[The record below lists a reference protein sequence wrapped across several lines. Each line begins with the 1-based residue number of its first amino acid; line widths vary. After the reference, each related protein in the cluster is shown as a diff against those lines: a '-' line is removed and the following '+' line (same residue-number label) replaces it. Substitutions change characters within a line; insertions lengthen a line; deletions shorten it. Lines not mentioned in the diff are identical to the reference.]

1 MTMENRA
8 RYILVGLFTLTVI
21 AAGFAFTYWLNTAGA
36 LQQRSYYRIRYQNS
50 VAGLLVGS
58 AVQFDGVRVGEVT
71 ALDLN
76 PANPKEIIV
85 TVAVT
90 PSTPVGADTKA
101 GIAFQGLMGA
111 PAVALTGGSGAPLS
125 SETSSA
131 DMPVL
136 VAEPNAGETMTE
148 AALAALH
155 RVDAVVAEN
164 AVPLKSA
171 IANLS
176 KFTDALA
183 RNSDR
188 VDGILAGLERMTG
201 ASKAQNV
208 VFDLTAARTF
218 PKFEKPAMGL
228 LVIQYPIAAATLG
241 QDKILIRDAGG
252 LKPFTPEAKWSD
264 MLLEEVQ
271 SSIVQ
276 SFENAGLLGQVS
288 RPVEGVAADF
298 QLVTDIRN
306 FQILAGTPATAD
318 IEFSA
323 KVLNAEGHVAGAR
336 LFRTNNP
343 VHSPDA
349 VGAANALDAAFGSML
364 TDLVVWTSTTIGSAP
379 SAPH

>member
-1 MTMENRA
+1 MENRA
-8 RYILVGLFTLTVI
+8 RYILVGLFTLAVI

-58 AVQFDGVRVGEVT
+58 AVQFNGVRVGEVT
-71 ALDLN
+71 ALDLS
-76 PANPKEIIV
+76 PDNPKDVVV
-85 TVAVT
+85 TVAIT
-90 PSTPVGADTKA
+90 PSTPVRADTKA

-111 PAVALTGGSGAPLS
+111 PAVALAGGSGAPLS

-155 RVDAVVAEN
+155 RVDAVVSEN
-164 AVPLKSA
+164 AAPLKSTM
-171 IANLS
+171 ANLS

-188 VDGILAGLERMTG
+188 VDGILAGIERMTGG
-201 ASKAQNV
+201 ASKAQNAA
-208 VFDLTAARTF
+208 FDLAAARTF
-218 PKFEKPAMGL
+218 PKFEKPAVGL
-228 LVIQYPIAAATLG
+228 LIVQYPIAAAMLG

-252 LKPFTPEAKWSD
+252 LKPFIPEAKWSD

-271 SSIVQ
+271 SSFVR
-276 SFENAGLLGQVS
+276 SFENAGFLGQVS
-288 RPVEGVAADF
+288 RPVEGATPDF

-318 IEFSA
+318 VEFST
-323 KVLNAEGHVAGAR
+323 KVLNSEGHVAGAR
-336 LFRTNNP
+336 LFHANSP
-343 VHSPDA
+343 LHSEDA
-349 VGAANALDAAFGSML
+349 VGAASALNAAFGSML
-364 TDLVVWTSTTIGSAP
+364 PDLVVWTSTTIGNVAST
-379 SAPH
+379 PH

>member
-8 RYILVGLFTLTVI
+8 RYILVGLFTLAVI
-21 AAGFAFTYWLNTAGA
+21 AAGFAFTYWLNTTGA

-58 AVQFDGVRVGEVT
+58 AVQFNGVRVGEVT

-76 PANPKEIIV
+76 PANPKEITV

-90 PSTPVGADTKA
+90 PSTPVRADTKA
-101 GIAFQGLMGA
+101 GIAFQGLMGG
-111 PAVALTGGSGAPLS
+111 PAVALTGGSSTPLS
-125 SETSSA
+125 SGTSSA
-131 DMPVL
+131 DIPVL
-136 VAEPNAGETMTE
+136 MADPNAGETMTE
-148 AALAALH
+148 AALGALH
-155 RVDAVVAEN
+155 RLDAVVSEN
-164 AVPLKSA
+164 SGPLKST

-188 VDGILAGLERMTG
+188 VDGILAGIERMTG
-201 ASKAQNV
+201 SSKTQNV

-218 PKFEKPAMGL
+218 PKFEKPAVGL
-228 LVIQYPIAAATLG
+228 LVVQYPVAAAALG
-241 QDKILIRDAGG
+241 QDKILIRDAGE
-252 LKPFTPEAKWSD
+252 LKPFTPETKWSD

-288 RPVEGVAADF
+288 RPLEGVTADF
-298 QLVTDIRN
+298 QLITDIRN

-318 IEFSA
+318 VEFSA
-323 KVLNAEGHVAGAR
+323 KILNSEGHVAGAR
-336 LFRTNNP
+336 LFHTNNP
-343 VHSPDA
+343 IHSIDA
-349 VGAANALDAAFGSML
+349 VGAAGALDAAFGSML
-364 TDLVVWTSTTIGSAP
+364 PDLVVWTSTTIGSAA
-379 SAPH
+379 STPH

>member
-1 MTMENRA
+1 
-8 RYILVGLFTLTVI
+8 
-21 AAGFAFTYWLNTAGA
+21 
-36 LQQRSYYRIRYQNS
+36 
-50 VAGLLVGS
+50 
-58 AVQFDGVRVGEVT
+58 
-71 ALDLN
+71 
-76 PANPKEIIV
+76 
-85 TVAVT
+85 
-90 PSTPVGADTKA
+90 
-101 GIAFQGLMGA
+101 
-111 PAVALTGGSGAPLS
+111 
-125 SETSSA
+125 
-131 DMPVL
+131 
-136 VAEPNAGETMTE
+136 MTE

-218 PKFEKPAMGL
+218 PKFEKPAVGL
-228 LVIQYPIAAATLG
+228 LVVQYPIAAAALG

-343 VHSPDA
+343 VHSLDA
-349 VGAANALDAAFGSML
+349 VGVANALDAAFGSML

>member
-1 MTMENRA
+1 MENRA
-8 RYILVGLFTLTVI
+8 RYILVGLFTLAVI
-21 AAGFAFTYWLNTAGA
+21 AAGFAFTYWLNTTGA
-36 LQQRSYYRIRYQNS
+36 LQQRSYYRILYQNS

-71 ALDLN
+71 ALDLS
-76 PANPKEIIV
+76 PVNPKEIVV

-90 PSTPVGADTKA
+90 PSTPVGPDTKA

-111 PAVALTGGSGAPLS
+111 PAVALTGGSSTPLF

-131 DMPVL
+131 NIPVL
-136 VAEPNAGETMTE
+136 TAAPNAGETMTE
-148 AALAALH
+148 AALGALH
-155 RVDAVVAEN
+155 RVDAVVSEN
-164 AVPLKSA
+164 SGPLKST

-201 ASKAQNV
+201 ASKAQSI
-208 VFDLTAARTF
+208 VFGLTAAHAF
-218 PKFEKPAMGL
+218 PKFKKPSAGL
-228 LVIQYPIAAATLG
+228 LVVQFPVAAAALG
-241 QDKILIRDAGG
+241 QDKIMIRDAGE
-252 LKPFTPEAKWSD
+252 LKPITPEAKWSD

-288 RPVEGVAADF
+288 RPLEGVAPDF

-318 IEFSA
+318 VEFAA
-323 KVLNAEGHVAGAR
+323 KILNSDGHVAGAR
-336 LFRTNNP
+336 LFHATNP
-343 VHSPDA
+343 IRSVDA
-349 VGAANALDAAFGSML
+349 ASAASALDAAFGSTL
-364 TDLVVWTSTTIGSAP
+364 PFIVVWTSTIVGGTA